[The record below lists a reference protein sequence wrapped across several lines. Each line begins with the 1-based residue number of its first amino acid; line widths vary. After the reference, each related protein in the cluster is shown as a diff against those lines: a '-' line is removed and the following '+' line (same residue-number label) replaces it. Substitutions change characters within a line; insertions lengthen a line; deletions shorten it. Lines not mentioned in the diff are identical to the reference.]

1 MKHILSVCISQCEAA
16 GFEGGDYESYW
27 LVECESMSMGI
38 VTLILKIEA
47 ALSFEASVSLYQ
59 TTRCQSKRG

>member
-1 MKHILSVCISQCEAA
+1 MSEWEAA
-16 GFEGGDYESYW
+16 GFESGDCESYW

-38 VTLILKIEA
+38 VTLALKIEA
-47 ALSFEASVSLYQ
+47 ALSFETSVSFYQ

>member
-1 MKHILSVCISQCEAA
+1 
-16 GFEGGDYESYW
+16 
-27 LVECESMSMGI
+27 MSMVI